1 MAKPQLKQGVRSA
14 DRLRSRMKMPPLVQP
29 SRIKAVATTK
39 TSKAVFLTER
49 ENGVVSPAEEDSPG
63 EQSVVMIDVQ
73 TGAGGDSRQDK
84 ISPAEILQKSGEKD
98 YAKVYE
104 VDLHA
109 EDITRIHN
117 LEKFTK
123 LRILDLSC
131 NQLTTIEKLEQ
142 NKLTR
147 LVEEWTDAMDK
158 REIVGC
164 VFLDLRKAFDKV
176 WHVGLLSKL
185 KSYGIS
191 GLMHDW
197 FSSYLSDRKQRVVI
211 QGATSTW
218 KSPLAGV
225 PQGSVLG
232 PTLFILYINDLATS
246 RTHCLAN
253 LFADDTSLS
262 FSHHSVQ
269 RVVATLN
276 RELSTVSTW
285 LSTWKLEANIDKC
298 KVMFITTRTL
308 PQPIP
313 PVTLGGTVLQ
323 VVTSHKHLGVTLT
336 NTLSWSQ
343 HIEVISNKAR
353 RSSGLL
359 CALRRKIPQNL
370 LLRLYIT
377 ITRPTLEYA
386 DIVWAG
392 LTLRDQRTLE
402 SVQYQTARLIS
413 GHFGIPYPSYNSLYT
428 ELSLP
433 SLQFRRKFHTAVTMY
448 KLLNG
453 RCPPHLQSLLP
464 RARASATESRYP
476 LRNSEHLSIPDL
488 RELKLYGNKITDI
501 QNLDRLQELACLQ
514 LQHNRIRRLGK
525 GLSCLRK
532 LKILRIDSNDI
543 SQLEGKELTANSQLT
558 HLDVSCNKLQELAA
572 VNCLPHLEELNA
584 SNNRLAAIRNMRCKK
599 LQDLDLSTN
608 FLTDLSGLKDLHS
621 LTTLNLAT
629 NRLSSLTAIGKL
641 RHLQDLNV
649 SNNLLKELGN
659 ISEQFPALEVF
670 NVSEN
675 AIVSWEQ
682 VCLLSRCLQ
691 LAELHISGNPFCK
704 ERFSYHQELQSQIP
718 SLELLDG
725 LTTKRQCD
733 RVGSAPVMRP
743 MSASTMVNMP
753 KMGKVKDVSVPMPEV
768 VSARQVESQ
777 LRNVEQQ
784 LSTFQTDLGQRFS
797 SLRATMDSLPVEPPL
812 SARSGGERSDSRPSS
827 GASSRPVS
835 RCSRYS
841 TGHEIRIDFRG
852 TFCGRVQDAV
862 RDFPRESAG
871 RPPGEC
877 DTFCG
882 RVRYVQ
888 RESANIA
895 RRLPGERRGL
905 ACPTVFED
913 WTGSG
918 CNIKGAGGFC

>member
-63 EQSVVMIDVQ
+63 EQNVVMIDVQ
-73 TGAGGDSRQDK
+73 TGAEGDSRQDK
-84 ISPAEILQKSGEKD
+84 ISPADILQKSGEKD
-98 YAKVYE
+98 YGKVYE

-131 NQLTTIEKLEQ
+131 NQLTTIEKLDQ
-142 NKLTR
+142 NK
-147 LVEEWTDAMDK
+147 
-158 REIVGC
+158 
-164 VFLDLRKAFDKV
+164 
-176 WHVGLLSKL
+176 
-185 KSYGIS
+185 
-191 GLMHDW
+191 
-197 FSSYLSDRKQRVVI
+197 
-211 QGATSTW
+211 
-218 KSPLAGV
+218 
-225 PQGSVLG
+225 
-232 PTLFILYINDLATS
+232 
-246 RTHCLAN
+246 
-253 LFADDTSLS
+253 
-262 FSHHSVQ
+262 
-269 RVVATLN
+269 
-276 RELSTVSTW
+276 
-285 LSTWKLEANIDKC
+285 
-298 KVMFITTRTL
+298 
-308 PQPIP
+308 
-313 PVTLGGTVLQ
+313 
-323 VVTSHKHLGVTLT
+323 
-336 NTLSWSQ
+336 
-343 HIEVISNKAR
+343 
-353 RSSGLL
+353 
-359 CALRRKIPQNL
+359 
-370 LLRLYIT
+370 
-377 ITRPTLEYA
+377 
-386 DIVWAG
+386 
-392 LTLRDQRTLE
+392 
-402 SVQYQTARLIS
+402 
-413 GHFGIPYPSYNSLYT
+413 
-428 ELSLP
+428 
-433 SLQFRRKFHTAVTMY
+433 
-448 KLLNG
+448 
-453 RCPPHLQSLLP
+453 
-464 RARASATESRYP
+464 
-476 LRNSEHLSIPDL
+476 DL
-488 RELKLYGNKITDI
+488 RELKLYGNKITDV

-584 SNNRLAAIRNMRCKK
+584 SNNRLAAIRTMRCKK

-682 VCLLSRCLQ
+682 VCLLSKCLQ

-725 LTTKRQCD
+725 LTTKRQCG

-743 MSASTMVNMP
+743 MSASTI
-753 KMGKVKDVSVPMPEV
+753 

-812 SARSGGERSDSRPSS
+812 SARSVGDRSDSRPSS

-835 RCSRYS
+835 RCSSRARLK
-841 TGHEIRIDFRG
+841 EAKDFAAKN
-852 TFCGRVQDAV
+852 FQ
-862 RDFPRESAG
+862 S
-871 RPPGEC
+871 
-877 DTFCG
+877 
-882 RVRYVQ
+882 
-888 RESANIA
+888 
-895 RRLPGERRGL
+895 
-905 ACPTVFED
+905 
-913 WTGSG
+913 
-918 CNIKGAGGFC
+918 